1 MTVLE
6 CSDICNYFTIFLAV
20 ELGDYDPSIHVGNY
34 VTEMRLL
41 LRQTDSIEARIQV
54 TYYLLFKHTLHNI
67 YLCVQLIKHIFRSY
81 TGSLWKARLGEGAAL
96 RACPH
101 RRLSGHS
108 SRSPVSSTRT
118 ASTRTQ

>member
-54 TYYLLFKHTLHNI
+54 SICYLNTLYI
-67 YLCVQLIKHIFRSY
+67 ISICVSN
-81 TGSLWKARLGEGAAL
+81 
-96 RACPH
+96 
-101 RRLSGHS
+101 
-108 SRSPVSSTRT
+108 
-118 ASTRTQ
+118 